1 MIRKIISFSNKEAEL
16 LEKESNEQEL
26 TFTEIVRRIVD
37 NYFKNKENEDKQSI

>member
-1 MIRKIISFSNKEAEL
+1 MIRKIISFSNKEVEL

-26 TFTEIVRRIVD
+26 TFTETVRRIVD